1 MGKATGEQLVEVP
14 PGAGLFAVQ
23 AAVIVPM
30 DHHGAARDLAP
41 PHQPAFLSPAPGAD
55 HDGQTI
61 VLHVDAG
68 RQHDAAPWHG
78 QLDVVL
84 GALAQLL
91 DIGHRAL
98 VGVGE
103 AFGVVA
109 EAAQLGIVTLR
120 HRMLRGQVLLDQARH
135 LRARKRAV
143 QLVDVEAGDAM
154 ECRRCLPYA
163 QSHGTQFLGVT
174 PQRPAVRATVAGR
187 LRHGISEHFVRLRRV
202 VGPAHLSPVQHL
214 ALAARRTRHPEL
226 ALVARLVS
234 GIDPAEAFHRG
245 RATEDHLAPRVGLG
259 PLFEQGDGVALVLHI
274 GVAVVR
280 FLYRHYGRRRRL
292 HRAWAI
298 GAH

>member
-1 MGKATGEQLVEVP
+1 MGKAAGKQLVEVP
-14 PGAGLFAVQ
+14 PCTRLFTVQ

-41 PHQPAFLSPAPGAD
+41 PHQPAFLSPAPSSN
-55 HDGQTI
+55 HDGQAI

-68 RQHDAAPWHG
+68 RQHNAAPWHG

-84 GALAQLL
+84 GALAQLF
-91 DIGHRAL
+91 DIRHRAL

-109 EAAQLGIVTLR
+109 EAAQLGVVALS
-120 HRMLRGQVLLDQARH
+120 HRMLCCQILLDQARH

-143 QLVDVEAGDAM
+143 QLIDVEAGNAM

-174 PQRPAVRATVAGR
+174 PQTAAVRAAVASR
-187 LRHGISEHFVRLRRV
+187 LRNGIAKHFVRLRRV
-202 VGPAHLSPVQHL
+202 AGPAHLSPVQHL

-226 ALVARLVS
+226 ALVA
-234 GIDPAEAFHRG
+234 
-245 RATEDHLAPRVGLG
+245 
-259 PLFEQGDGVALVLHI
+259 
-274 GVAVVR
+274 
-280 FLYRHYGRRRRL
+280 
-292 HRAWAI
+292 
-298 GAH
+298 